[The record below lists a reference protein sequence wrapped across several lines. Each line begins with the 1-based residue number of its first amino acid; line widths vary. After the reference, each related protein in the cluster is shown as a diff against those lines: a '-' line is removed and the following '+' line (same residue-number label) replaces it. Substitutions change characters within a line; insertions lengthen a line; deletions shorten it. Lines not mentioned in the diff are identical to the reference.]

1 MEIFTR
7 KKPINEMF
15 SGEMSLRDWVN
26 DSLPISVA
34 NVVDINLM
42 SREDKYFT
50 AKALCVSSILSLA
63 MECTSESPE
72 MRINAKEIIAR
83 VVQIRD
89 TLLANMEM
97 VGA

>member
-1 MEIFTR
+1 MEIITR
-7 KKPINEMF
+7 KKPTNEMF

-50 AKALCVSSILSLA
+50 AKELCVSSILSLA

-72 MRINAKEIIAR
+72 MRINSKEIIAR
-83 VVQIRD
+83 LVKVRD
-89 TLLANMEM
+89 KLLADIKM
-97 VGA
+97 VEA

>member
-7 KKPINEMF
+7 KKPTNEMF

-50 AKALCVSSILSLA
+50 AKELCVSSILSLA

-72 MRINAKEIIAR
+72 MRINSKEIIAR
-83 VVQIRD
+83 LVKVRD
-89 TLLANMEM
+89 KLLADIKM
-97 VGA
+97 VEA